1 MDLSWLGIELT
12 SEFWL
17 ALGQII
23 WITVLLSGDNAI
35 VIALACRGLP
45 ANRRFLGIVLGAL
58 AAIVLRIIFTV
69 FVQKLLELPYLKVIG
84 GVLLLWVAYKLITQ
98 EEASEDG
105 VAASDNLWGAVR
117 TIAIADVVMSLDN
130 VLAIAAAAK
139 GNYPLIILG
148 LIISI
153 PMIIGGATILTN
165 ILHRFPI
172 LVWAGAALLG
182 WIAGDLIASD
192 PVVVPYLQQAISA
205 LGLPTNLDLKF
216 PFWLPHVG
224 DSKVLSGSTYDL
236 GMQVLGAVLV
246 VLSGLLFRKKSV
258 DRTG

>member
-12 SEFWL
+12 KDFWL

-23 WITVLLSGDNAI
+23 WINVLLSGDNAI

-45 ANRRFLGIVLGAL
+45 ANKRFMGIVLGAL

-69 FVQKLLELPYLKVIG
+69 FVQKLLEFPYLKVIG

-98 EEASEDG
+98 EEAGEDG
-105 VAASDNLWGAVR
+105 VAASDSLWGAVR
-117 TIAIADVVMSLDN
+117 TIAVADVVMSLDN

-139 GNYPLIILG
+139 GNYPLIVLG

-153 PMIIGGATILTN
+153 PMIIGGATILTK
-165 ILHRFPI
+165 IMHRFPL

-192 PVVVPYLQQAISA
+192 PVVVPYLQQVIGQ
-205 LGLPTNLDLKF
+205 LGLPTKLDLKF
-216 PFWLPHVG
+216 PLWLPHVG
-224 DSKVLSGSTYDL
+224 DSKVLSGATYDL
-236 GMQVLGAVLV
+236 GMQILGALLV
-246 VLSGLLFRKKSV
+246 VLLGLIFRKK
-258 DRTG
+258 GGEPAH

>member
-1 MDLSWLGIELT
+1 MDLSLLGIEMT
-12 SEFWL
+12 KEFWL

-23 WITVLLSGDNAI
+23 WINVLLSGDNAI

-45 ANRRFLGIVLGAL
+45 AKKRAMGIMLGAL

-69 FVQKLLELPYLKVIG
+69 FVQKLLEWPYLKVIG
-84 GVLLLWVAYKLITQ
+84 GVLLLWVAYKLLTQ
-98 EEASEDG
+98 EEAGEDG
-105 VAASDNLWGAVR
+105 VAASESLWGAVR

-139 GNYPLIILG
+139 GNNPLIILG

-153 PMIIGGATILTN
+153 PMIIGGATILTS

-192 PVVVPYLQQAISA
+192 PVVAPYLQQVVGM
-205 LGLPTNLDLKF
+205 LGLPAKLDLKF
-216 PFWLPHVG
+216 PLWLPHIG
-224 DSKVLSGSTYDL
+224 ETKVLSGATYDL
-236 GMQVLGAVLV
+236 GMQILGAGLV
-246 VLSGLLFRKKSV
+246 ILLGLIFRKKGP
-258 DRTG
+258 DTAH

>member
-12 SEFWL
+12 KEFWL

-23 WITVLLSGDNAI
+23 WINVLLSGDNAI

-45 ANRRFLGIVLGAL
+45 ANKRAMGIMLGAG
-58 AAIVLRIIFTV
+58 AAILLRIIFTIGV
-69 FVQKLLELPYLKVIG
+69 KFLLELPYLKVIG
-84 GVLLLWVAYKLITQ
+84 GVLLIWVAYKLITQ
-98 EEASEDG
+98 EEADEGG
-105 VAASDNLWGAVR
+105 VAASASLWEAVR

-139 GNYPLIILG
+139 GNNTLIILG

-153 PMIIGGATILTN
+153 PMIIGGATILTKV
-165 ILHRFPI
+165 LHRFPI

-192 PVVVPYLQQAISA
+192 PVVAPYFKTLVAT
-205 LGLPTNLDLKF
+205 LGLPGNMDLKF
-216 PFWLPHVG
+216 PLWIPHVG
-224 DSKVLSGSTYDL
+224 DSKVLSGPTYDL
-236 GMQVLGAVLV
+236 LAQIAGAVLV
-246 VLSGLLFRKKSV
+246 VLLGLIFKKKSAPAH
-258 DRTG
+258 

>member
-12 SEFWL
+12 KDFWL

-23 WITVLLSGDNAI
+23 WINVLLSGDNAI

-45 ANRRFLGIVLGAL
+45 ANKRFLGIVLGAL

-98 EEASEDG
+98 EDANEDG
-105 VAASDNLWGAVR
+105 VAASESLWGAVR

-148 LIISI
+148 LVISI
-153 PMIIGGATILTN
+153 PMIIGGATILTK
-165 ILHRFPI
+165 ILHRFPV

-192 PVVVPYLQQAISA
+192 PVVVPYLQQAVGQ
-205 LGLPTNLDLKF
+205 LGLPAKLDLKF
-216 PFWLPHVG
+216 PLWLPHVG
-224 DSKVLSGSTYDL
+224 DTKVLSGATYDL
-236 GMQVLGAVLV
+236 GMQILGALLV
-246 VLSGLLFRKKSV
+246 VLAGMLFRKKSPE
-258 DRTG
+258 GAH